1 MPADYQLCVDP
12 FSLNVLAGTTT
23 TFYIPVDYAETQ
35 NPPDPENPC
44 APDPC
49 SYDSMGS
56 GCGRVGSLSSADSTL
71 TATAYTDNPSGTLIS
86 GISVSWSS
94 RDNGGA
100 RELVATVTVAPGTP
114 NGTDTAHRVRLKGDA
129 IGGGVTTSP
138 LILNPSIVVESV
150 YNKASLFT
158 FPHTGLGGGFYISS
172 TDICTNTTEVDASL
186 SLSAMYRVLLVGRI
200 TDAALNNLGAWS
212 STSGIIKLVDG
223 SSPSNEVWSAQ
234 SVSAYPLDWYN
245 AYGDPFGEA
254 TPYDKLRLI
263 GDRVNPPEI
272 PAFQYGEGF
281 PSSSAYH
288 NTTSNFQRL
297 GGHIYYTIGGTQ
309 YAMDVVDRPIVKP
322 YVRSVIS
329 TDGTS
334 GGVPQ
339 TVGAGY
345 FERLVGNS
353 VTLYPAVANDLR
365 SIAATDMLSMEVATS
380 ASGPWYV
387 FGAPQVTGYTY
398 SMNDPSI
405 VFNYDDGTDAFDYT
419 ASRLIFTPTAAGDFY
434 LRVKPTADANP
445 NVRSTQTLHITA
457 ANTPVTSIVLGPGA
471 TGQSRNDAFF
481 VNVTTSCSAGTYQI
495 ALVNPAAAYPYGS
508 YLTGPTDPHDDIEL
522 YIDGVLRGKLSTA
535 NSYYPATPFTGTVG
549 SGRIQLK
556 IPAYVAGSPKLTSQA
571 FSSIVSLKAVL
582 NGTEFYNASAV
593 NGLTYSR
600 LGTTL
605 SINGA
610 GNQTTLT
617 PCGTGGA
624 TPTTTTF
631 TRTVSWENLV
641 AGTQISLSSPLAAS
655 NGVITYNPQTFTPI
669 APNLTSG
676 SQTVTCTYTHPA
688 PVVSTTVD
696 TTIVAT
702 ATPLVGDTFTSVGTL
717 KIFPCAT
724 APGIPVINYY
734 KPATDKGILFTS
746 AQDEGVSLISS
757 VVYSNA
763 GPFFESGDSATEDV
777 YTNRAYFKLVVDGN
791 PDTVNGYTIEA
802 STSPTFSTVTTLNVP
817 SAASNPTWSGSIL
830 IDGAVERTTLYVSR
844 GTGIRGAY
852 VANEL
857 LIRISAPSSDPITSP
872 FPVYYFR
879 AKITGQTSY
888 SNARSVTHIARP
900 YIAMADSG
908 QGVNNSS
915 TNLYLEAGS
924 GFLVCPS
931 VVALT
936 SSGTPVYY
944 SSSGSP
950 LFTIE
955 GSAGLLQTS
964 KTSIFPYPL
973 VPARLYN
980 TRYMMWG
987 VVDPGASGDH
997 TLNVMFGSVAIAKV
1011 SCKVVATNHVN
1022 LRIGGSVDAS
1032 TTVRGT
1038 QASPTYNAV
1047 AVPGT
1052 KTFVVIDGAG
1062 TAIPPV
1068 VGTLQFTPTLS
1079 HASPAYVAILFNQP
1093 DPLATSDANG
1103 KTSVAASTTL
1113 TSVSGCSLVES
1124 TTPSRLRVVPAIE
1137 GQVYPPYTLQTQGI
1151 RIPSTFN
1158 VGGAELA
1165 VTDCNFG
1172 LVKGVTGTGT
1182 EIPLNIS
1189 GDSKHVGYP
1198 TVGLAEYAKFEITHP
1213 VVLGPFFLGITD
1225 HHGLLLGST
1234 GITSIVMELKI
1245 TLGSA
1250 GCLAITKTIPI
1261 VSEQCVQTGV
1271 ASVDLD
1277 ALSKSLYSCDVYP
1290 RVAPSSGGGVGYDTG
1305 LTNPSFISVYE
1316 NGYPMVSPEFDTT
1329 HIPKYGLELI
1339 GSVMGTAGSPSSL
1352 NLVKYVAGATN
1363 PLEIVVATNNGS
1375 PACTKKL
1382 YKVTYNNDAV
1392 SAWLPKPT
1400 RFFVGAT
1407 SSTPLLQVQNLY
1419 DNDVLWIQL
1428 QNTVDPLIGAKLGTD
1443 YTLVFTNVV
1452 TRISL
1457 QPKSIGNNYFVSGDG
1472 AGFTQPNCIKFIPL
1486 SSDGFE
1492 SGATYVVSVVH
1503 AGTQCA
1509 YTAYT
1514 VGSPVGTITYQ
1525 GQKVAATVD
1534 PITLTLYPCFTNV
1547 LVTATGTNLSTIRK
1561 FSVFDVANTTTAI
1574 AGWDK
1579 LSTGTA
1585 SGNTIP
1591 FTLPA
1596 NGAFPTTRTSAQSK
1610 AFKVQFYTA
1619 DDIPLLSSSGLAPLT
1634 MTLVQPQ
1641 FEIVQSA
1648 FGETSPTIGT
1658 IIGGYQNVFTVRSVG
1673 NTCCSSC
1680 SSGNCVPDPLTST
1693 DPNYTVTW
1701 TSSLPAWL
1709 ANTTPVGA
1717 LPNTYTISNS
1727 APIPGSSGFVQVTAT
1742 VKYYGVPVGIDRT
1755 VVASYTLTPTSAFAI
1770 STTSLPSTSN
1780 GAQNYS
1786 AFIVSVNKPCANL
1799 AWTIT
1804 NRSVGGATRSLPT
1817 AVTIASDA
1825 GNANRAKIT
1834 WPVVSD
1840 PGAVFPVGG
1849 LLYKFR
1855 VKAQCQGGSQI
1866 AEGDVQLIVT
1876 PSTPIIT
1883 SISPIVG
1890 YFDVVNDTV
1899 TLTGTNFA
1907 PAATVKFDNLLATS
1921 VVVNPTGTAITCTPP
1936 VVPDSG
1942 GPDVLTTV
1950 SVENGD
1956 GGVYAFPQKY
1966 TYTRK
1971 LTPVLIGI
1979 SPSSGTPLGGTKV
1992 LLTGANFEPSSVV
2005 TIDGIEQPI
2014 VAITPSSLLFITF
2027 PHSVGDVDVVV
2038 SNSNCGGSQ
2047 VECPSISYTFRVS
2060 PQITAVLPY
2069 STSATGQDPVFIVGT
2084 GFYET
2089 ETVKPRVLI
2098 DNFEIPASLIRLVAG
2113 VG

>member
-1 MPADYQLCVDP
+1 MIADYQLCVEP

-23 TFYIPVDYAETQ
+23 TFYIPVDYAVVL

-44 APDPC
+44 ASDPC
-49 SYDSMGS
+49 SYDEMGS
-56 GCGRVGSLSSADSTL
+56 GCGRIGSLPSEDCTL

-86 GISVSWSS
+86 GVSVAWSS
-94 RDNGGA
+94 RDNGGS

-114 NGTDTAHRVRLKGDA
+114 NGTDTARRVRLKGDEVNSS
-129 IGGGVTTSP
+129 GLTTSQ
-138 LILNPSIVVESV
+138 LILNPSIVVQSV
-150 YNKASLFT
+150 YEKAALFT
-158 FPHTGLGGGFYISS
+158 FPHSGLGGGFYISN

-186 SLSAMYRVLLVGRI
+186 SLSAMYRVLLVGKL
-200 TDAALNNLGAWS
+200 TDGAINNLGGWS

-223 SSPSNEVWSAQ
+223 SVPSNEVWSSQ

-245 AYGDPFGEA
+245 SYGDPFGES
-254 TPYDKLRLI
+254 TPYEKLRLV
-263 GDRVNPPEI
+263 GDRINPPEI
-272 PAFQYGEGF
+272 PSFQYSYGF
-281 PSSSAYH
+281 PPSSAYQ
-288 NTTSNFQRL
+288 NTSLNFQRL

-309 YAMDVVDRPIVKP
+309 YAIDVVDRPIVRP
-322 YVRSVIS
+322 YVRSVVS

-339 TVGAGY
+339 TVGEGY

-353 VTLYPAVANDLR
+353 VTLYPAVANDNRVL
-365 SIAATDMLSMEVATS
+365 SAIDMLSMEVATS
-380 ASGPWYV
+380 ASGPWYA

-398 SMNDPSI
+398 SLNDPSI

-419 ASRLIFTPTAAGDFY
+419 AARLIFTPTAAGNYY

-445 NVRSTQTLHITA
+445 NVRSTQTIHINA
-457 ANTPVTSIVLGPGA
+457 ASTPVTSVVLGPGA
-471 TGQSRNDAFF
+471 TGQTRNDAFF

-495 ALVNPAAAYPYGS
+495 ALVNPPDDYPYGS
-508 YLTGPTDPHDDIEL
+508 YLTGPSDPHDAIEL
-522 YIDGVLRGKLSTA
+522 YVDGVLRGTLGSTNA
-535 NSYYPATPFTGTVG
+535 YFPLDGSTPFSGTVG

-571 FSSIVSLKAVL
+571 FSHIVSLKAVL
-582 NGTEFYNASAV
+582 NGTEFLDASPV
-593 NGLTYSR
+593 NGLTYNR
-600 LGTTL
+600 VGATI
-605 SINGA
+605 SINGT
-610 GNQTTLT
+610 GNQASLT
-617 PCGTGGA
+617 PCGSDGA

-631 TRTVSWENLV
+631 TRTVSWKNL
-641 AGTQISLSSPLAAS
+641 AADTLIELSSPLAAS
-655 NGVITYNPQTFTPI
+655 NGVITYSPQSFTPA
-669 APNLTSG
+669 APNLVSG
-676 SQTVTCTYTHPA
+676 SQVVTCTYTHPA
-688 PVVSTTVD
+688 PVVSVIVD

-702 ATPLVGDTFTSVGTL
+702 ATPSVGDPFTSVGTL

-724 APGIPVINYY
+724 EPGIPSINYY
-734 KPATDKGILFTS
+734 KPATDKGIVFTS
-746 AQDEGVSLISS
+746 AQDSGVSLISS
-757 VVYSNA
+757 ILYSNT
-763 GPFFESGDSATEDV
+763 GPFFESGDSATEDA
-777 YTNRAYFKLVVDGN
+777 YTDRAYFKLVVDGN

-802 STSPTFSTVTTLNVP
+802 STSPTFSTVTTLIVP
-817 SAASNPTWSGSIL
+817 SAASNSTWSGSIL
-830 IDGAVERTTLYVSR
+830 IDGAIEGTTLFVSR
-844 GTGIRGAY
+844 GTGVRGTY

-857 LIRISAPSSDPITSP
+857 LIRVSSPSSDPITSP

-879 AKITGQTSY
+879 AKITGQASY
-888 SNARSVTHIARP
+888 SNTRSVTHIARP

-908 QGVNNSS
+908 QGVNNPS

-931 VVALT
+931 VVAIT

-973 VPARLYN
+973 VPSRPHN

-1103 KTSVAASTTL
+1103 KTSVAASTIL

-1124 TTPSRLRVVPAIE
+1124 TTPSRLRVVPAVE

-1158 VGGAELA
+1158 VGGSELA

-1213 VVLGPFFLGITD
+1213 VVPGPFFLGTTD

-1271 ASVDLD
+1271 TSVDLD

-1290 RVAPSSGGGVGYDTG
+1290 KVSPSTGGGAGYDTG

-1316 NGYPMVSPEFDTT
+1316 NGYPMVSPEFDST
-1329 HIPKYGLELI
+1329 HIPKYGLEFI

-1352 NLVKYVAGATN
+1352 NPVKYTANASN

-1428 QNTVDPLIGAKLGTD
+1428 QNTVDPLIGAKLGSD
-1443 YTLVFTNVV
+1443 YRLVFTNIATGV
-1452 TRISL
+1452 SL
-1457 QPKSIGNNYFVSGDG
+1457 SPKTIGSNYYVSGDG
-1472 AGFTQPNCIKFIPL
+1472 AGFTQPNCIKFIP
-1486 SSDGFE
+1486 SPSDGFAT
-1492 SGATYVVSVVH
+1492 GATYAVSVMH
-1503 AGTQCA
+1503 AATSCA
-1509 YTAYT
+1509 YTAYS
-1514 VGSPVGTITYQ
+1514 VGSAVGTVTYR
-1525 GQKVAATVD
+1525 GQKVAATVTI
-1534 PITLTLYPCFTNV
+1534 PALTLYPCFTSV
-1547 LVTATGTNLSTIRK
+1547 LVTATGTGLSTIKK
-1561 FSVFDVANTTTAI
+1561 FSVFEVTNTTTAI

-1579 LSTGTA
+1579 LPTGTA

-1596 NGAFPTTRTSAQSK
+1596 NGAFPTVRTAAQSK
-1610 AFKVQFYTA
+1610 TFKVQFYTA
-1619 DDIPLLSSSGLAPLT
+1619 DDIALLPITGLATLT
-1634 MTLVQPQ
+1634 MSLVQPQ
-1641 FEIVQSA
+1641 FEIVQSCM
-1648 FGETSPTIGT
+1648 ETSPTIGT
-1658 IIGGYQNVFTVRSVG
+1658 PIGDYQNVFTVRSVG
-1673 NTCCSSC
+1673 STCCSSC

-1693 DPNYTVTW
+1693 DPNSTVVW

-1717 LPNTYTISNS
+1717 LPNTYRISNS
-1727 APIPGSSGFVQVTAT
+1727 APIPGTSGSVQVTAR
-1742 VKYYGVPVGIDRT
+1742 VKYYGLDRI
-1755 VVASYTLTPTSAFAI
+1755 VVASYTLTPTSAFSV
-1770 STTSLPSTSN
+1770 STTTLPPTTN
-1780 GAQNYS
+1780 GFQNYS
-1786 AFIVSVNKPCANL
+1786 AFIGTVNKPCANL
-1799 AWTIT
+1799 QWNIT
-1804 NRSVGGATRSLPT
+1804 NRSVSGATRSLPP
-1817 AVTIASDA
+1817 AVTIAVDA

-1840 PGAVFPVGG
+1840 PGAVFPAT
-1849 LLYKFR
+1849 YKFR
-1855 VKAQCQGGSQI
+1855 VRAQCVGGAQI
-1866 AEGDVQLIVT
+1866 AEGDVQLVVT

-1883 SISPIVG
+1883 SVTPVVG

-1899 TLTGTNFA
+1899 TLTGTSFSSV
-1907 PAATVKFDNLLATS
+1907 ATVKFDNSLATD
-1921 VVVNPTGTAITCTPP
+1921 VVVNPAGTSITCTPP
-1936 VVPDSG
+1936 VIPDSG
-1942 GPDVLTTV
+1942 GPDVLMSV

-1956 GGVYAFPQKY
+1956 GGVYTFPQKY

-1971 LTPVLIGI
+1971 LTPVLVGI

-2014 VAITPSSLLFITF
+2014 IAVTPSSLLFVTF

-2038 SNSNCGGSQ
+2038 SNSNCGGAQ
-2047 VECPSISYTFRVS
+2047 VECPSIPYTFRVS
-2060 PQITAVLPY
+2060 PQITAVYPY

-2084 GFYET
+2084 GFYAT
-2089 ETVKPRVLI
+2089 ESAKPRVLV